1 MSNYHVIIPAAG
13 KGSRMGRPYNKL
25 FIEVAGRRV
34 LEHTLAVFQSD
45 VQCEGI
51 HLAIHERDWDQLEVL
66 TGPFSKVKSLVVGG
80 ETRQD
85 SIHQVLQNVEF
96 TNDDI
101 VLVHDGARPF
111 VTHDTIHEVTA
122 AIRTYGAA
130 IVGVKAKD
138 TIKRV
143 SDQFVTETL
152 DRATLWQVQTPQ
164 GATFELLASAYDHA
178 KTQQMMGTDDASLIE
193 AYGQRI
199 YMVEGDYDNIKLTTE
214 EDLTYAEAILE
225 KRSRHHHV

>member
-1 MSNYHVIIPAAG
+1 M
-13 KGSRMGRPYNKL
+13 
-25 FIEVAGRRV
+25 
-34 LEHTLAVFQSD
+34 
-45 VQCEGI
+45 
-51 HLAIHERDWDQLEVL
+51 
-66 TGPFSKVKSLVVGG
+66 
-80 ETRQD
+80 
-85 SIHQVLQNVEF
+85 
-96 TNDDI
+96 
-101 VLVHDGARPF
+101 
-111 VTHDTIHEVTA
+111 
-122 AIRTYGAA
+122 
-130 IVGVKAKD
+130 KAKD